1 MDSKSLTPD
10 QLPRRLGVFSAAAVV
25 VGAIIGSGI
34 FGVTAEIANGV
45 GTVGAMALAWLTGGV
60 ITLCLAWSMAELSAM
75 YPSAGGTYVYLREAF
90 GPMMAFLFGWIF
102 LLFAP
107 AGWAGIA
114 AIFSRYAAPLL
125 GVGHDHEYLITIAVI
140 AVVTITNVLSVT
152 FSSRVQSATT
162 VAKALA
168 LFGLALALFL
178 LAKGSDGALA
188 APIDWRPTSIAGFG
202 TVLVAVLWAYDGVGP
217 FCALSGEVKDPGRS
231 LPIALLVGVSI
242 VVVLYML
249 INAAYLYALP
259 LDAVKASTLV
269 AGDAAQ
275 SIGGNTA
282 RQAISILV
290 MVSTFGAVSA
300 LGLTDPRVFFAMGRD
315 GLFFRSIGAIHP
327 RFATPARA
335 VVLSGVI
342 ACLYASRQE
351 FEQLAATFV
360 LGLWPFYALAVA
372 GVIVLRHKRP
382 DQPRPYRTFGYPVV
396 PVAFVAATFLILGN
410 ALITSPVSTGMNI
423 GLTLLGIPVY
433 FIWKRVTRSHAAA
446 G

>member
-1 MDSKSLTPD
+1 MDSKPTTPD

-45 GTVGAMALAWLTGGV
+45 GTVGAMALAWLTGGL

-75 YPSAGGTYVYLREAF
+75 FPSAGGTYVYLREAF

-114 AIFSRYAAPLL
+114 AIFSRYAAPML
-125 GVGHDHEYLITIAVI
+125 GVDHAHEYLITIAVI
-140 AVVTITNVLSVT
+140 GVVTVTNALSVT

-162 VAKALA
+162 IAKALA

-188 APIDWRPTSIAGFG
+188 APIDWHPTSLAGFG

-231 LPIALLVGVSI
+231 LPIALLVGVTI

-269 AGDAAQ
+269 AGDAAE

-282 RQAISILV
+282 RQAISVLV

-335 VVLSGVI
+335 VVLSGLI

-372 GVIVLRHKRP
+372 GVIILRRKRP

-396 PVAFVAATFLILGN
+396 PAAFVAATFLILGN
-410 ALITSPVSTGMNI
+410 ALVTSPVSTGMNI

-433 FIWKRVTRSHAAA
+433 FIWKRVTR
-446 G
+446 

>member
-1 MDSKSLTPD
+1 MDSTPSTPA

-45 GTVGAMALAWLTGGV
+45 GTVGAMALAWLTGGL

-114 AIFSRYAAPLL
+114 AIFSRYAAPML
-125 GVGHDHEYLITIAVI
+125 GVDHAHEYLITIAVI
-140 AVVTITNVLSVT
+140 GVVTVTNALSVT
-152 FSSRVQSATT
+152 FSSRVQSTTT

-178 LAKGSDGALA
+178 LADGSTGALA
-188 APIDWRPTSIAGFG
+188 APIDWRPTSLAGFG

-231 LPIALLVGVSI
+231 LPIALLVGVGI

-269 AGDAAQ
+269 AGDAAE

-282 RQAISILV
+282 RQAIAALV

-372 GVIVLRHKRP
+372 GVIVLRRKRP
-382 DQPRPYRTFGYPVV
+382 DQPRPYRTFGYPLV

>member
-45 GTVGAMALAWLTGGV
+45 GTVGAMALAWLTGGL

-114 AIFSRYAAPLL
+114 AIFSRYAAPML
-125 GVGHDHEYLITIAVI
+125 GVGHAHEYLITIAVI
-140 AVVTITNVLSVT
+140 VVVTVTNVLSVT
-152 FSSRVQSATT
+152 FSSRVQSTTT

-178 LAKGSDGALA
+178 LAKGSEGALA
-188 APIDWRPTSIAGFG
+188 APIDWRPTSMAGFG

-231 LPIALLVGVSI
+231 LPIALLVGVTI

-259 LDAVKASTLV
+259 LDAVKSSTLV

-282 RQAISILV
+282 RQAISVLV

-372 GVIVLRHKRP
+372 GVIVLRRKRP

-396 PVAFVAATFLILGN
+396 PAAFVAATFLILGN

-433 FIWKRVTRSHAAA
+433 FIWKRVTSNAAA
-446 G
+446 S